1 MHLQTMKTLIVSSL
15 VAAVFFAGSFVQA
28 QDPGFRAPAAPAK
41 PEAPRNDNSSTGGT
55 ITGAA
60 VLTSMERL
68 DDQKPIQPRYVI
80 SIRILEDRK
89 EAVQQ
94 KVAVTGEVQVP
105 YIGLVRAEGKT
116 CRQLAYEIK
125 KELEKSYFITATVV
139 IAIDDYPI
147 NDPMLTKS
155 YEIDTYTV
163 FGFVL
168 RQGKYDIPATEDV
181 TISQAILKAGGFA
194 AFADPEHV
202 KIVRTT
208 PTGNKSILVNVD
220 SIMRKGEMHKDI
232 YLRRNDVII
241 IPEKTINF

>member
-1 MHLQTMKTLIVSSL
+1 MHLQTMKTLIVGSL
-15 VAAVFFAGSFVQA
+15 AAVALFAGSFAHA

-68 DDQKPIQPRYVI
+68 DDQKPIRSKYVI

-89 EAVQQ
+89 DAIQQ
-94 KVAVTGEVQVP
+94 RVAVTGEVQVP

-125 KELEKSYFITATVV
+125 KELEKSFFITATVV
-139 IAIDDYPI
+139 VAIDDVP
-147 NDPMLTKS
+147 DVMERGS
-155 YEIDTYTV
+155 FEIETYTV